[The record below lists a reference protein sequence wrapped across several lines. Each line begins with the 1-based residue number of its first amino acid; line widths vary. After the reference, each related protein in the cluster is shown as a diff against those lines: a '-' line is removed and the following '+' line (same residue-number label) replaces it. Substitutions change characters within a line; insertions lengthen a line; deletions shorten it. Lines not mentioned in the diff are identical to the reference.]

1 MRPSLSAGRKSI
13 AACAEKKGG
22 HLLSRLTHPP
32 PRHRRKKRQVLREL
46 GSRQKYPLLNITVTS
61 LYIAVAAECVAVHPR
76 IEHPVVPFFSPFVFL
91 FCVNLAPHTVLLKKV
106 AMPGDEVLFL
116 A

>member
-13 AACAEKKGG
+13 AARAEKKGG

-46 GSRQKYPLLNITVTS
+46 GSRQKYPLNITVAS

-76 IEHPVVPFFSPFVFL
+76 IEHPVVPFFPPSFSFSVSIWH
-91 FCVNLAPHTVLLKKV
+91 HTR
-106 AMPGDEVLFL
+106 FS
-116 A
+116 